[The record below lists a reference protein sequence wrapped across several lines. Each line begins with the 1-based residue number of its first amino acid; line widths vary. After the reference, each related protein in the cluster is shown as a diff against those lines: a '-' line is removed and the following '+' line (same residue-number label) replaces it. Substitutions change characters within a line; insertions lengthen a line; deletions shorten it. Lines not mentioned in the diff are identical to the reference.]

1 MHIPRV
7 IPRPGIFPDVVYRI
21 VRHMRLL
28 PLVLPALLFA
38 LSSGCTTT
46 RQQTTLAAEVNEL
59 RTWDRYEV
67 EWVETITGER
77 IEFPEEGGRIEG
89 TRNTET
95 RRVDYVVSGTDVTG
109 TERRLSLRSLTLINT
124 RVETDDTWGTAGII
138 AVSVAAVTGVILIV
152 TGNL

>member
-1 MHIPRV
+1 MHILPV
-7 IPRPGIFPDVVYRI
+7 IPPLGTSPDVVYRI
-21 VRHMRLL
+21 VRNMRLL

-38 LSSGCTTT
+38 LSFGCTTT

-59 RTWDRYEV
+59 
-67 EWVETITGER
+67 
-77 IEFPEEGGRIEG
+77 PEEGGRIDG

-95 RRVDYVVSGTDVTG
+95 RRIDYVVSGTDVAG
-109 TERRLSLRSLTLINT
+109 VERRISVRSLTLIGT